1 MTDDVPMPSLQHVR
15 LQFKPSYSRHEVSK
29 YFYRRFNVV
38 KKTQRKAL
46 QCHNPDMHYANSNP
60 KKFRTVIVNEFSP
73 DDTLIASVDDECH
86 VKFGDP
92 KKPLALAQ
100 KAKPQWVSRIYVN
113 TRVQTP
119 FRIKKLLSRVS
130 IFSSCVPHS

>member
-1 MTDDVPMPSLQHVR
+1 
-15 LQFKPSYSRHEVSK
+15 
-29 YFYRRFNVV
+29 
-38 KKTQRKAL
+38 
-46 QCHNPDMHYANSNP
+46 MHYANSNP

-119 FRIKKLLSRVS
+119 FRIKNFSRGCPFFLHVFLIRNLSYFHYQCWVL
-130 IFSSCVPHS
+130 SSQIESV